1 MINKNLNIL
10 RQNYFNFNIVLF
22 YMVKFIFDLDYTLY
36 SANDCIETD
45 NSNIFY
51 NSFRKK
57 NFMNHLLDQI
67 KHDKYIFTN
76 GSYSHAELVLEK
88 LDNKELFKDVVS
100 TDMVLD
106 NLKPAPIMYE
116 AAIRKF
122 NIKNGE
128 KVYFF
133 EDSEENLQMAKDNYN
148 WNTVLIDPISFGKK
162 PKYVDYRFKT
172 IEEALLFFIVKEKF
186 NKKKYN

>member
-1 MINKNLNIL
+1 M

-57 NFMNHLLDQI
+57 KFMNHLLDQI

-88 LDNKELFKDVVS
+88 LDNKELFKDIVS

>member
-1 MINKNLNIL
+1 M
-10 RQNYFNFNIVLF
+10 RQIYFNFNIVLF

-51 NSFRKK
+51 NSFKK
-57 NFMNHLLDQI
+57 KKFMNHLLRQI
-67 KHDKYIFTN
+67 DYEKYIFTN
-76 GSYSHAELVLEK
+76 GSYSHAELVLKK
-88 LDNKELFKDVVS
+88 LENEEMFKDVVS

-116 AAIRKF
+116 AAIKKF
-122 NIKNGE
+122 NIKKGE
-128 KVYFF
+128 EVFFF
-133 EDSEENLQMAKDNYN
+133 EDSIENLEMAKKRYN
-148 WNTVLIDPISFGKK
+148 WNTILIEPNSFGKK
-162 PKYVDYRFKT
+162 SKYVDYRFKT
-172 IEEALLFFIVKEKF
+172 IEEALLFFIVREKF

>member
-88 LDNKELFKDVVS
+88 LDNKELFKDIVS